1 MEAGAS
7 FMARVTEHKQRLEK
21 NPKDL
26 EALVFLGNANYDIT
40 RFDKASEYY
49 VRALAMDPGNI
60 RIRTDLATSY
70 YNMGHVDKAIS
81 EIRAVL
87 KQEPSHETALFNLG
101 MILLNHEKDK
111 KGAIQAWETLLKEH
125 PNSPRA
131 QGVRQKLEELKA
143 QG

>member
-1 MEAGAS
+1 MEAGAA

-26 EALVFLGNANYDIT
+26 EALIFLGNANYDIT

-49 VRALAMDPGNI
+49 TRALAMDPGNI

-70 YNMGHVDKAIS
+70 YSMGQVDKAIG

-87 KQEPSHETALFNLG
+87 AQEPSHETALFNLG
-101 MILLNHEKDK
+101 MILLNNKKDK
-111 KGAIQAWETLLKEH
+111 KGAIHAWETLLKEH
-125 PNSPRA
+125 PSSTRA
-131 QGVRQKLEELKA
+131 QELRQRVDELKA